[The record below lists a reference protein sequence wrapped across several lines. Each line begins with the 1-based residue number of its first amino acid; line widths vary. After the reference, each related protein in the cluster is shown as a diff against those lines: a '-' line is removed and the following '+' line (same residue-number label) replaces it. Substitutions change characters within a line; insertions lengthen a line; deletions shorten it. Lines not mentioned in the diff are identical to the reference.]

1 MIPVDLQ
8 EGSFVELFKQPS
20 INWLGKKWWFY
31 GISAV
36 MFAIGAISYVVQGG
50 LNYGIDFTGGT
61 IVFIKFQNAPDLDL
75 LRDTLTT
82 PDAAPPLI
90 QRFGSTADN
99 TVQVRLQR
107 LLEGGQA
114 VAAERERLIAA
125 LEEGFGPGAAAGDR
139 VDFNNAGVSQIA
151 DYLIQRDPDGLKAQE
166 KSTLELDGH
175 YRQAAEK
182 LLDYRNKEAD
192 GLVGFLDELGRSGVS
207 TAVVASLKQG
217 FHAGAFAIKGLES
230 IGAVVG
236 GDLRKRATLAVL
248 LALGAMLI
256 YIAFRFKPIYGVA
269 AILALVHDVV
279 ITLGL
284 FALTQKEISL
294 TVIAALLTLVGY
306 SVNDTIVIFDRV
318 RENVRLMPKE
328 PLSDI
333 LNLSINQTLSRTIMT
348 SGFTFI
354 AVFSLFLFG
363 GEVLNGFSFA
373 LTVGIIAGSY
383 STIALASTVVDWW
396 YRRFGQKTGRK
407 TA

>member
-1 MIPVDLQ
+1 M
-8 EGSFVELFKQPS
+8 ELFKQTS

-31 GISAV
+31 GISTALL
-36 MFAIGAISYVVQGG
+36 AIGVIAYVARGG

-61 IVFIKFQNAPDLDL
+61 IVFVKFQNAPDLDL
-75 LRDTLTT
+75 LRATLNA
-82 PDAAPPLI
+82 PGSAPPLI
-90 QRFGSTADN
+90 QRFGPAADN

-107 LLEGGQA
+107 LLEGGQS
-114 VAAERERLIAA
+114 VEAERERLVAA
-125 LEEGFGPGAAAGDR
+125 LGKAFGSGPDAGDR
-139 VDFNNAGVSQIA
+139 IDFNNAGASLIA
-151 DYLIQRDPDGLKAQE
+151 DYLTQRDPDGLKAQE
-166 KSTLELDGH
+166 KSALELDAH
-175 YRQAAEK
+175 YRQMAGT

-192 GLVGFLDELGRSGVS
+192 GLVASLDDLGRAGASP
-207 TAVVASLKQG
+207 AAVASLEQG
-217 FHAGAFAIKGLES
+217 FRAGPFAIKGLES

-236 GDLRKRATLAVL
+236 SDLRRRATLAVL
-248 LALGAMLI
+248 LAFGAMLV

-269 AILALVHDVV
+269 AIFALFHDVA

-318 RENVRLMPKE
+318 RENLRLMRKE
-328 PLSDI
+328 SLFDI
-333 LNLSINQTLSRTIMT
+333 LNLSINQTLSRTVMT
-348 SGFTFI
+348 SAFTFI

-373 LTVGIIAGSY
+373 LTIGIIIGSY
-383 STIALASTVVDWW
+383 STIALAATIVEWW
-396 YRRFGQKTGRK
+396 YRKYGQKTRRR